1 MSRTGALFYNFN
13 AHILHSD
20 LPGFFGLMK
29 RASSSLVLAAGLWAA
44 FASSALA
51 AGGTDAVM
59 RSLDQVNR
67 IYTPEKNTHTELLL
81 RLNELGCHYRVNNRM
96 LADPEDIMKHTFGW
110 FYRML
115 PDDRG
120 IANCFPVTVFFQN
133 KDDGRDVIEIDGGAG
148 GDRKALLSALKK
160 RWGEPLVTKG
170 RRHKAAYWVFN
181 AGDRTIVL
189 KEMGILRNYEIEIQP
204 VSYYDAVKRALDEE
218 RAKAEAEK
226 QAAEA
231 AAALAASS
239 RKAAE
244 DEAREREQRI
254 TRAREAARTHVGRL
268 FGIVTP
274 GDTDMLV
281 AKAEAEAQGCRIL
294 KDGALVRA
302 DSLGR
307 LEPCF
312 ILPGRPAL
320 SVEQFKG
327 GLGFMVRYEAQS
339 DGVKAMR
346 AKLASLGPVASYETR
361 GAVNH
366 YWQDAGMTVVET
378 GHERPN
384 SPVSFLFISKATF
397 ENELARILQEKAEA
411 EAERQRE
418 AQTLQKMF

>member
-1 MSRTGALFYNFN
+1 
-13 AHILHSD
+13 
-20 LPGFFGLMK
+20 MK
-29 RASSSLVLAAGLWAA
+29 RASPSFVLAAGLLAA
-44 FASSALA
+44 ISSSALA
-51 AGGTDAVM
+51 GAGTDAVM

-67 IYTPEKNTHTELLL
+67 IYTPEKTTHTELLL
-81 RLNELGCHYRVNNRM
+81 RLNDLGCHYRVNNRM

-115 PDDRG
+115 PDERG

-133 KDDGRDVIEIDGGAG
+133 KDDGRDVIEIDAGAG
-148 GDRKALLSALKK
+148 VDRKALLSALKN
-160 RWGEPLVTKG
+160 RWGDPIVTKG
-170 RRHKAAYWVFN
+170 RRHKASYWVFN
-181 AGDRTIVL
+181 AEDRTIVL

-204 VSYYDAVKRALDEE
+204 VSYYEAVKRALEEE
-218 RAKAEAEK
+218 RAKVEAEK
-226 QAAEA
+226 LAAEA
-231 AAALAASS
+231 AASS
-239 RKAAE
+239 LKAAE
-244 DEAREREQRI
+244 EEAREREARMS
-254 TRAREAARTHVGRL
+254 RAREAARTHVGRV

-274 GDTDMLV
+274 GETDFLV
-281 AKAEAEAQGCRIL
+281 AKAEAELQGCRIQ
-294 KDGALVRA
+294 KDGALVRV

-307 LEPCF
+307 QEPCF
-312 ILPGRPAL
+312 ILPGHPAL

-327 GLGFMVRYEAQS
+327 GLGFMVRYDAEA
-339 DGVKAMR
+339 DGVNAMR
-346 AKLASLGPVASYETR
+346 AKLASLGPVSSYETR

-418 AQTLQKMF
+418 AQTLEKMF